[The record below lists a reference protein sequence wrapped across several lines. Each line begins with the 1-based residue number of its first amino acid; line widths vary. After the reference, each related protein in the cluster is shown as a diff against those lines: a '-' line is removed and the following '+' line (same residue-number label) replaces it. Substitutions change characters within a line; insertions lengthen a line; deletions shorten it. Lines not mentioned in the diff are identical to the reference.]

1 MHIHAHAHA
10 RACTQAAHRAR
21 DETEAKLLFR
31 FYVTNMPTGDMR
43 TLNELQAAS
52 TCYHLLQPATTCYHL
67 LPPASH
73 LPLTCYPPASHLP
86 RTSYAT
92 APLPQAVG

>member
-52 TCYHLLQPATTCYHL
+52 TCYHLLPPATT
-67 LPPASH
+67 
-73 LPLTCYPPASHLP
+73 
-86 RTSYAT
+86 
-92 APLPQAVG
+92 